1 MKLNFSRAVTV
12 VWRVRFRVTATV
24 PVVVVDAVEFARDR
38 LDFWPDLRQ
47 AEILGRRIRR
57 GLVNCSRQW
66 GKSTVAAAKAVHQA
80 YFYSGSLTLMVAPSA
95 RQSGEFLR
103 KAAELLARVGIR
115 VRGDGTNES
124 SILLPNGSR
133 LVALP
138 GNEAT
143 IRGFSKV
150 SLLLIDEASRV
161 SDEMY
166 QALRPMLAVG
176 DGDLLMMSTPN
187 GRRGFFWEEWSEG
200 GDGWERW
207 SVPATECARIPAS
220 FLAEERRTM
229 GDRGFRQEYMC
240 EFLEME
246 GALFTEEMIQR
257 AFRDDVKPLEIRRR

>member
-1 MKLNFSRAVTV
+1 MSATKAVTRWSWRLLLGMKLNMSRPVTV
-12 VWRVRFRVTATV
+12 VWRVRVRVSLVV

-47 AEILGRRIRR
+47 AEI
-57 GLVNCSRQW
+57 
-66 GKSTVAAAKAVHQA
+66 STVAAAKAVHQA

-103 KAAELLARVGIR
+103 KAAGLLGRVGIR

-187 GRRGFFWEEWSEG
+187 GRRGFFWEAWSEG

-207 SVPATECARIPAS
+207 SVPATECARIPES

-229 GDRGFRQEYMC
+229 GERGFRQEYLC